1 MEIVSKMEFAR
12 LVGVGPSCVSQ
23 WIARGKLGG
32 DALVGN
38 GNRSR
43 IRVDAAREQLQKN
56 LDISQHLGMN
66 GKAKLGP
73 QKRAAK
79 AREAPC
85 AVVASFDRGKSTGG
99 DDPADDETVEDQIKQ
114 ARLAQLAL
122 ANNKARAEAAL
133 RAGRYLKAEDA
144 RQEMGRVAARLL
156 AVMESSLAEMANAL
170 AAEPATSS
178 RDTLRTLRTAWR
190 GVRAR
195 AAKAIGAE
203 TGAIEP
209 LIDEEEAA

>member
-1 MEIVSKMEFAR
+1 MIVSKMEFAE

-23 WIARGKLGG
+23 WIARGKIGG
-32 DALVGN
+32 DAIVGR

-43 IRVDAAREQLQKN
+43 IRVDVAREQLQKN
-56 LDISQHLGMN
+56 LDISQHLGAN

-73 QKRAAK
+73 QKRAAG
-79 AREAPC
+79 AMEVTVVGAPDLR
-85 AVVASFDRGKSTGG
+85 SS
-99 DDPADDETVEDQIKQ
+99 PADAGTVEAQIKL
-114 ARLAQLAL
+114 ARLAQLDL
-122 ANNKARAEAAL
+122 ANDKARAEAAL
-133 RAGRYLKAEDA
+133 RAGRYVKAEDS

-170 AAEPATSS
+170 AADPSTSP
-178 RDTLRTLRTAWR
+178 RDTLRALRTAWR
-190 GVRAR
+190 SVRAR

-203 TGAIEP
+203 AGAIEP